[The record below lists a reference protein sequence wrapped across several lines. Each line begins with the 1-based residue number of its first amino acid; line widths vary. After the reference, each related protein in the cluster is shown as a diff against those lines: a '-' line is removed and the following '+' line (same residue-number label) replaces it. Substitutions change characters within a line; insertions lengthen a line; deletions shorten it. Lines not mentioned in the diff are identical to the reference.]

1 MKKLEKRTKVYLLDR
16 TKIADPVNFSS
27 WKDFLPKE
35 RWEKTV
41 RPVREEDRKTELAA
55 WLLLYHALKE
65 WEIPEESIRA
75 DGAYCYGEHGKPER
89 KKKEVC
95 FNLSHSGKYVMCVVS
110 DVEVGCDIEKIQK
123 VRWKLAKR
131 FFSEGE
137 YSGKVKRRKSRGRG
151 RTFYPVLGVERKLC
165 KENGRGAWTLAW
177 GLGFFGDIRL

>member
-1 MKKLEKRTKVYLLDR
+1 MKKSEKRTKVYLLDR
-16 TKIADPVNFSS
+16 TKIADPVSFSS
-27 WKDFLPKE
+27 WKDFLPKG

-65 WEIPEESIRA
+65 WGIPEESIHA

-137 YSGKVKRRKSRGRG
+137 YDILEKLKEESPGQRKNFLPGSG
-151 RTFYPVLGVERKLC
+151 C
-165 KENGRGAWTLAW
+165 
-177 GLGFFGDIRL
+177 